1 MNCIGPNAR
10 EYLRHGFK
18 QMADA
23 LEVTLGPRGRLVAVE
38 RDSRRKAPELLND
51 GARLAR
57 RFYGLPSRFESMGLL
72 MARHLAWQIEEEVG
86 DGSTM
91 AVVMARRLIEDGC
104 RLITAGVDPMLLRR
118 ALEKAQP
125 LVIEALKAQAQPMDS
140 TAPIIAL
147 AQALIGNAEL
157 AKHLHECFDVVGP
170 QGAIEVRPSNS
181 VTHDREYIQG
191 ALWNK
196 GWESQ
201 SFATHGGEAIL
212 SNPYIL
218 FTTHR
223 LSAATDLMP
232 IMQKVA
238 EQAHTKQRGLAVV
251 SFNIEGEALN
261 LLVMNKRHG
270 TLPTLAVNAPGAGDE
285 RFDILQDLATLCG
298 GKLVA
303 EEAGHQLEN
312 VALADLGSADEF
324 RAVRSA
330 FTLIGGKGRPAAI
343 RQRVADIRKQIAKTK
358 DHDIRNQLFERA
370 GKLSGGVALLRVG
383 GATETEREFYK
394 TRCEDAVRVIR
405 AAMESGVVAGGG
417 WAYIYAA
424 QTLQQTALT
433 NEGYDDDALARS
445 LLVAALCQ
453 PARAILR
460 NSGYDAAAIV
470 PIHPTPTPMR
480 NTALGFDVTQ
490 GDMVDMFAANIVD
503 PVNVLIAAFRAALSA
518 AIMILTTEAL
528 IHKPRDNRDKEVTL
542 DP

>member
-1 MNCIGPNAR
+1 MNYVGPNAR
-10 EYLRHGFK
+10 EYLKRGFK

-51 GARLAR
+51 GALLAR

-72 MARHLAWQIEEEVG
+72 MARHLAWQVEEEVG

-91 AVVMARRLIEDGC
+91 AVVMARRLIDDGC
-104 RLITAGVDPMLLRR
+104 RMIAAGVDPMQLRR

-125 LVIEALKAQAQPMDS
+125 AVIEALKAQARPMDNS
-140 TAPIIAL
+140 APIIAL
-147 AQALIGNAEL
+147 ANAMIGNADL
-157 AKHLHECFDVVGP
+157 AKYLHECFDVVGP

-181 VTHDREYIQG
+181 IDHNREYIQG

-196 GWESQ
+196 GWESS
-201 SFATHGGEAIL
+201 SFATSGGEAIL

-238 EQAHTKQRGLAVV
+238 EQSHAKQRGLVVV

-261 LLVMNKRHG
+261 LLVMNKRRD

-298 GKLVA
+298 GKLVS
-303 EEAGHQLEN
+303 EEAGDQLAN

-330 FTLIGGKGRPAAI
+330 FTVIGGKGRPAAI
-343 RQRVADIRKQIAKTK
+343 RQRVTDIRKQIAKTK
-358 DHDIRNQLFERA
+358 DNDLRNQLFERA

-405 AAMESGVVAGGG
+405 AALESGVVAGGG

-424 QTLQQTALT
+424 QTLQTYAPT
-433 NEGYDDDALARS
+433 RADTDDDALARS
-445 LLVAALCQ
+445 LLIAALCQ

-460 NSGYDAAAIV
+460 NSGYDPADILGSAA
-470 PIHPTPTPMR
+470 PEQLPQMLH
-480 NTALGFDVTQ
+480 GFDVNHGKMT
-490 GDMVDMFAANIVD
+490 DLFAANIVD
-503 PVNVLIAAFRAALSA
+503 PLNVIMAAFRAALSA

-528 IHKPRDNRDKEVTL
+528 IHKHRDNRDKDVTL